1 MKGRSGLEYRSG
13 VQKVDFP
20 PTFHA
25 NAVLRRIRGTI
36 KEGHEWRVWKN
47 KEIRE
52 WYTEPDITS
61 AISRRRQAWFG
72 YVQRK
77 VAPWL
82 LCEYRERVDIK
93 KHEDGTISFQLQTTF
108 FFNQEKSGDV
118 SLDDVVTLVHIVIL
132 ASATK
137 VKQQY
142 AFALKMMNPMVAEIF
157 NSPDYIFLTGTAR
170 ELLFDGVTVVNC
182 TEPLSP
188 TAEMLCDQL
197 GGVLPETVR
206 MTEPGIFKFSFYH
219 HRNGTVKGR
228 YRIDRGISDPRNLG
242 RIVEYEGRKNVTA
255 WSQPQCNMI
264 NGTDAS
270 IFPPFLTDSQ
280 IDVFFPEICRSLF
293 LEFKNEG
300 TYKDVAVRK
309 YGNSPHTF
317 EDSDVDESNKCF
329 CSGKGRKRRCLKR
342 GILDLNDCQGV
353 PTIVSYPHFYMASP
367 EYQTYAKGLSP
378 SKEKHEAFLEIEPV
392 SSAGCQANLSTLSI
406 TFLSRY
412 HPIVSDPR
420 CIKCSSGDHYEIRT
434 WWCLLQKSGLLLHA
448 ANRIQLNIFM
458 INIPE
463 LDLLRNVS
471 EGLFPVMWMDE
482 GIEVDDPNMVTLKKA
497 FKFVNVLNTIKWLA
511 IVVGVGVIG
520 VALYLMKQNK
530 NRGSYDNRVLPTLS
544 TKTQGEI
551 NMAFEGSGKKSGV
564 TTVQEVLRNEKGDI
578 DSSTLERKSAK
589 SAISKNGLN

>member
-1 MKGRSGLEYRSG
+1 MASFSQQTRPPMTGR
-13 VQKVDFP
+13 
-20 PTFHA
+20 
-25 NAVLRRIRGTI
+25 
-36 KEGHEWRVWKN
+36 W
-47 KEIRE
+47 
-52 WYTEPDITS
+52 
-61 AISRRRQAWFG
+61 
-72 YVQRK
+72 
-77 VAPWL
+77 
-82 LCEYRERVDIK
+82 
-93 KHEDGTISFQLQTTF
+93 
-108 FFNQEKSGDV
+108 
-118 SLDDVVTLVHIVIL
+118 SLDSWSVVFSHSPSKQMQ

-170 ELLFDGVTVVNC
+170 EILFDGVTVVNC

-197 GGVLPETVR
+197 GAVLPETVR

-329 CSGKGRKRRCLKR
+329 CTGKGRKRHCLKR
-342 GILDLNDCQGV
+342 GILDLNDCQ
-353 PTIVSYPHFYMASP
+353 
-367 EYQTYAKGLSP
+367 
-378 SKEKHEAFLEIEPV
+378 
-392 SSAGCQANLSTLSI
+392 
-406 TFLSRY
+406 
-412 HPIVSDPR
+412 
-420 CIKCSSGDHYEIRT
+420 
-434 WWCLLQKSGLLLHA
+434 
-448 ANRIQLNIFM
+448 
-458 INIPE
+458 
-463 LDLLRNVS
+463 
-471 EGLFPVMWMDE
+471 
-482 GIEVDDPNMVTLKKA
+482 
-497 FKFVNVLNTIKWLA
+497 
-511 IVVGVGVIG
+511 
-520 VALYLMKQNK
+520 
-530 NRGSYDNRVLPTLS
+530 
-544 TKTQGEI
+544 
-551 NMAFEGSGKKSGV
+551 
-564 TTVQEVLRNEKGDI
+564 
-578 DSSTLERKSAK
+578 
-589 SAISKNGLN
+589 